1 MKTIFEYIIPL
12 QLSVC
17 KVKGQFMRY
26 LLIFVF
32 NFILIPTILG
42 QASIEVMD
50 SKLSP
55 KGDIELQ
62 YTGNDSCIC
71 MDVWLVSKKDSTQ
84 KFMLDSAITLGTK
97 YFFSPNEKWIAA
109 NYEALSNLREI
120 LLYKRI
126 RGIKFSRVDN
136 INIFEKACAFLSKE
150 KHLPYIPQFGHECA
164 QIIKWLPSSESFL
177 VRIDGWDNDHG
188 ISVKDWTYI
197 FNVNTFSISIDKNN
211 HGSIIHSK

>member
-1 MKTIFEYIIPL
+1 METIFEYIILL

-42 QASIEVMD
+42 QASTEVLD

-55 KGDIELQ
+55 KGEIELQ
-62 YTGNDSCIC
+62 FTDNDSCIC
-71 MDVWLVSKKDSTQ
+71 MDAWLISKEDTTQ
-84 KFMLDSAITLGTK
+84 RFMLDSAITLGTK
-97 YFFSPNEKWIAA
+97 YFFSPDEKWIAA

-126 RGIKFSRVDN
+126 GGIKFSRVDN
-136 INIFEKACAFLSKE
+136 INIFEKACAFLSKK
-150 KHLPYIPQFGHECA
+150 KHLSYIPQFGHEYA
-164 QIIKWLPSSESFL
+164 QIIRWLPSSESFL

-188 ISVKDWTYI
+188 ISVKDWTCI
-197 FNVNTFSISIDKNN
+197 FNVNSLSISEDKHNL
-211 HGSIIHSK
+211 GKVFHSQ